1 MAASTTACGIFG
13 HILAF
18 RGELEA
24 QGRGSLHPHILIWL
38 LGLPLHL
45 VLRLLKRD
53 KAELRQRLRRFM
65 RMTVAAMEATCQSSV
80 QTLPRRFG
88 DTSGTGTAPAF
99 KKGEQ
104 SLCAYDGGCELDKL
118 REVETKSDIQQEFLD
133 WAEDETWK

>member
-1 MAASTTACGIFG
+1 
-13 HILAF
+13 
-18 RGELEA
+18 
-24 QGRGSLHPHILIWL
+24 
-38 LGLPLHL
+38 
-45 VLRLLKRD
+45 
-53 KAELRQRLRRFM
+53 M

-133 WAEDETWK
+133 WAEDETWKRPALPLRDSNGVIKEDDIAAPRTSVYS